1 MAHTVHVV
9 CDATAF
15 DEPVTVPSDALVL
28 DLVAAAGVTEPI
40 ELLTFHPIYYQA
52 TRPVR
57 TSIVQSVARIPEGE
71 TLFVHKREAH

>member
-15 DEPVTVPSDALVL
+15 DGPVTVPSDALVL
-28 DLVAAAGVTEPI
+28 DLFTAAGLTDSM
-40 ELLTFHPIYYQA
+40 ELLTFQPIYYQA

-57 TSIVQSVARIPEGE
+57 TSIVQSVTSIPEGE
-71 TLFVHKREAH
+71 TLFVHKRENH